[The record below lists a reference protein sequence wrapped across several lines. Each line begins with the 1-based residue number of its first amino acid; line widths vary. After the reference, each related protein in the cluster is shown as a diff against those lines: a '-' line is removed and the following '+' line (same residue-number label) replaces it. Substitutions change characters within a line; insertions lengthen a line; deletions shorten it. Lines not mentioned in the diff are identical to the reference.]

1 MNAPNPSFVANFFL
15 DNLTLKGYTVIILN
29 GTVVP
34 FKTKRGIM
42 RTKSRDIKD
51 AIKSYIEKI
60 GSSGGNCPSYSEISG
75 VVGTS
80 KSNVCRYMAEME
92 SDGELVQT
100 DYGYITDKMDR
111 AASDTQ
117 TVPVLGS
124 IPCGPLEEET
134 ECIEGY
140 YNLPT
145 SFIGHGEHYLLR
157 ASGDSMVN
165 AGIDDGDLVLIRK
178 QNEAED
184 GDIVVALAENLS
196 TLKRLYR
203 DDERKCVVLHP
214 ENDYMDDIIVKDC
227 YIQGVAV
234 KIIKDIKK

>member
-1 MNAPNPSFVANFFL
+1 
-15 DNLTLKGYTVIILN
+15 
-29 GTVVP
+29 
-34 FKTKRGIM
+34 M

-51 AIKSYIEKI
+51 AIKAYIEKV

-75 VVGTS
+75 AVGTS
-80 KSNVCRYMAEME
+80 KSNVCRYIAEME

-100 DYGYITDKMDR
+100 AYGYITDKMDR

-124 IPCGPLEEET
+124 IPCGPLEEGT

-178 QNEAED
+178 HNEAED
-184 GDIVVALAENLS
+184 GDIVVALADNLS

-203 DDERKCVVLHP
+203 DEKHRCVILRP
-214 ENDYMDDIIVKDC
+214 ENDYMDDIIVKDV

-234 KIIKDIKK
+234 KIIKDVKRI

>member
-1 MNAPNPSFVANFFL
+1 
-15 DNLTLKGYTVIILN
+15 
-29 GTVVP
+29 
-34 FKTKRGIM
+34 M

-51 AIKSYIEKI
+51 AIKSYIEQV
-60 GSSGGNCPSYSEISG
+60 GSSGGNCPPYIDISN

-80 KSNVCRYMAEME
+80 KSNVGRYIAEMIG
-92 SDGELVQT
+92 DGELVQST
-100 DYGYITDKMDR
+100 HGLITDKMDR
-111 AASDTQ
+111 AASDMQ

-124 IPCGPLEEET
+124 IPCGPLTEEAEDL
-134 ECIEGY
+134 EGY

-145 SFIGHGEHYLLR
+145 SFLGHGEHYLLR
-157 ASGDSMVN
+157 ASGDSMIN
-165 AGIDDGDLVLIRK
+165 AGIDSGDLVLIRK
-178 QNEAED
+178 QNNAEN
-184 GDIVVALAENLS
+184 GDIVVALADNLS

-203 DDERKCVVLHP
+203 DDAHQCVILHP

>member
-1 MNAPNPSFVANFFL
+1 
-15 DNLTLKGYTVIILN
+15 
-29 GTVVP
+29 
-34 FKTKRGIM
+34 M
-42 RTKSRDIKD
+42 RTKSREIKD
-51 AIKSYIEKI
+51 AIKSYIEFI
-60 GSSGGNCPSYSEISG
+60 GASGGNCPSYSEISG
-75 VVGTS
+75 ATGTS
-80 KSNVCRYMAEME
+80 KSNVCRYIAEMQ

-100 DYGYITDKMDR
+100 AYGYITDKMDR
-111 AASDTQ
+111 AASNIQ

-178 QNEAED
+178 QNSAEN
-184 GDIVVALAENLS
+184 GDIVVALADNLS

-203 DDERKCVVLHP
+203 DDKRKCIVLRP
-214 ENDYMDDIIVKDC
+214 ENDYMEDIVVKTC
-227 YIQGVAV
+227 YIQGIAV
-234 KIIKDIKK
+234 KIIKDIKKGADYYAV

>member
-1 MNAPNPSFVANFFL
+1 
-15 DNLTLKGYTVIILN
+15 
-29 GTVVP
+29 
-34 FKTKRGIM
+34 M

-51 AIKSYIEKI
+51 AIKSYIEQVA
-60 GSSGGNCPSYSEISG
+60 SSGGNCPSYSEISN

-80 KSNVCRYMAEME
+80 KSNVSRYLAEME
-92 SDGELVQT
+92 GDGELVQT
-100 DYGYITDKMDR
+100 AFGYVTDKMDR
-111 AASDTQ
+111 AASDIQ
-117 TVPVLGS
+117 TVPILGA

-134 ECIEGY
+134 ECLEGY

-145 SFIGHGEHYLLR
+145 SLIGHGEHYLLR

-178 QNEAED
+178 QNEAEN

-203 DDERKCVVLHP
+203 DDERKCVILHP
-214 ENDYMDDIIVKDC
+214 ENDYMEDIIVQDC

-234 KIIKDIKK
+234 KIIKDIKKESNYAV